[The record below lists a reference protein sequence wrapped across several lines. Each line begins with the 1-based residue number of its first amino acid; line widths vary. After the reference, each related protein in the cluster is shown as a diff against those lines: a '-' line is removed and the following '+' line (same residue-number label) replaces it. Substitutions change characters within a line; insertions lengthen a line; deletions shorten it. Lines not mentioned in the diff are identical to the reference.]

1 MLIHPGYF
9 LALNS
14 AREWRLVNL
23 VWLLFSFN
31 GRINRAQFWLGWS
44 GATVV
49 VWLLSAALIAMS
61 GPAHAFTAYTYSLA
75 VQWAVMCW
83 VGFALQVKR
92 YHDRGRSGVWTL
104 LPVLPTVMV
113 FFSIFTALAAY
124 LAGASKGAAIDL
136 NTVVMGAMASAG
148 IWLVILVLV
157 YLFMF
162 VDLGCMPGKPEAN
175 KYGNPPGGG
184 LGGGAPVGG
193 APTSGVTIPGQ
204 PSRAN
209 TQPAASA
216 ASTLMS
222 AESAIERAIA
232 AQKREAAAPSASLGP
247 RPAMA
252 TAAGGGP
259 RPATPGSFGRRASR

>member
-1 MLIHPGYF
+1 M
-9 LALNS
+9 
-14 AREWRLVNL
+14 NL
-23 VWLLFSFN
+23 LWLLFGFK

-49 VWLLSAALIAMS
+49 VWLLGAAFVAMS
-61 GPAHAFTAYTYSLA
+61 GPAHAFTAFTYSLA
-75 VQWAVMCW
+75 LQWALMSW

-124 LAGASKGAAIDL
+124 LAGASRGAVIDL

-148 IWLVILVLV
+148 VWLVILVLV

-184 LGGGAPVGG
+184 FSGGGAPIGG
-193 APTSGVTIPGQ
+193 APKSSVPIPGQ
-204 PSRAN
+204 SSRASA
-209 TQPAASA
+209 QPAPIG
-216 ASTLMS
+216 STLSS

-232 AQKREAAAPSASLGP
+232 AQKRAGSAPAAPLGP

-252 TAAGGGP
+252 SAQPSGQP
-259 RPATPGSFGRRASR
+259 RPTMPGSFGRRASR

>member
-1 MLIHPGYF
+1 M
-9 LALNS
+9 
-14 AREWRLVNL
+14 NL
-23 VWLLFSFN
+23 LWLLFGFK

-49 VWLLSAALIAMS
+49 VWLLGAAFVAMS
-61 GPAHAFTAYTYSLA
+61 GPAHAFTAFTYSLA
-75 VQWAVMCW
+75 LQWALMSW

-124 LAGASKGAAIDL
+124 LAGASRGAVIDL

-148 IWLVILVLV
+148 VWLVILVLV

-184 LGGGAPVGG
+184 FSGGSAPAGGAPAG
-193 APTSGVTIPGQ
+193 GVTIPGQ
-204 PSRAN
+204 TSRPSA
-209 TQPAASA
+209 QPALAM
-216 ASTLMS
+216 ASTLTG

-232 AQKREAAAPSASLGP
+232 AQKRAASAPSVSPSP

-252 TAAGGGP
+252 SAQPSGQP
-259 RPATPGSFGRRASR
+259 RSATPGSFGRRASR